1 VVCPLSVLKNRV
13 AAHTNSSCLYRIT
26 TSYVPFFLYKKI
38 TEDVSFVKNMLII
51 TILQNYG
58 LYSRRG
64 GERKHKIFKIK
75 LDEKANITPA
85 SMITSS
91 NKTPLGP
98 KINVVFNERTSYHRS
113 LRRPWDNIW
122 LDHGPSHV
130 IGLSS
135 CLV

>member
-1 VVCPLSVLKNRV
+1 
-13 AAHTNSSCLYRIT
+13 
-26 TSYVPFFLYKKI
+26 
-38 TEDVSFVKNMLII
+38 MLII

-75 LDEKANITPA
+75 FDEKANITPA
-85 SMITSS
+85 WMITSS

-113 LRRPWDNIW
+113 LRRP
-122 LDHGPSHV
+122 
-130 IGLSS
+130 
-135 CLV
+135 